1 MSKTNLLTSKVDS
14 VITSILASSKIPRPG
29 IINIEPV
36 SNLCQLKCPLC
47 PTGIQL
53 LDYAPKIMSLHIFKA
68 ILDKVPFISVLE
80 LYRSGEPFLN
90 PDLFAMIRFAY
101 DRNIKVVVSSHF
113 SFSKPD
119 DFFEDIAAS
128 GLEKLFVSLDGASQ
142 ETYSH
147 YRVGGDYDLVMAN
160 INKLIETKKRLHRT
174 KPEIIWQFLVNKFN
188 EHEITS
194 AQKIAKDLNIA
205 LDIRPIDLD
214 DELPDVTLGQTI
226 EERMTDW
233 LPANESYIAER
244 YRGERH
250 FPLFPGVCKD
260 LFTRIIV
267 TVDGKVMP
275 CCMVWDHGNGF
286 GDLLADSFDD
296 IWYSR
301 KYLDARSRF
310 LIEDYRPQIQSICF
324 SCNNFGTTPSL
335 RYKLNLLLVV
345 YRKSLSLRLKKCL
358 VKFVAR

>member
-1 MSKTNLLTSKVDS
+1 MAKPTLFTSTVDC
-14 VITSILASSKIPRPG
+14 VLTSILASSKIPRPG

-53 LDYAPKIMSLHIFKA
+53 LDYAPKIMSLEIFKA
-68 ILDKVPFISVLE
+68 ILDKVPFIAVLE

-90 PDLFAMIRFAY
+90 PDLFAMIRYAR

-119 DFFEDIAAS
+119 DFFQNIVIS
-128 GLEKLFVSLDGASQ
+128 GLEKLFISLDGASQ
-142 ETYSH
+142 ESYSH
-147 YRVGGDYDLVMAN
+147 YRVGGEYDLVIAN
-160 INKLIETKKRLHRT
+160 INKLIAAKKRLHCA

-188 EHEITS
+188 EHETT
-194 AQKIAKDLNIA
+194 AAETIAKELNIE
-205 LDIRPIDLD
+205 LDIRPLDLD
-214 DELPDVTLGQTI
+214 DELPDVTLAETI
-226 EERMTDW
+226 EERMAHW
-233 LPANESYIAER
+233 LPANENYIAER

-250 FPLFPGVCKD
+250 HPLFPGICKD
-260 LFTRIIV
+260 LFTRMIV

-275 CCMVWDHGNGF
+275 CCMVWDHNNVF

-301 KYLDARSRF
+301 KYLDARARF
-310 LIEDYRPQIQSICF
+310 LIEDHRPQIQSICYRC
-324 SCNNFGTTPSL
+324 SNFGTTPSF
-335 RYKLNLLLVV
+335 RDKLKLLLAV
-345 YRKSLSLRLKKCL
+345 YRKSLGFWVKKRLM
-358 VKFVAR
+358 KFVAK